1 MAKFKK
7 KWHLS
12 CLIYYGLDTFVYI
25 CLTIGCPMKQY
36 SLSNFRIYFLV
47 ITIIYLANSPLLAF
61 NYVNVTIKNGE
72 GMYQIFR
79 KYNIPA
85 NSCNINQFKQINK
98 ISNLNLLLVG
108 KSYQLPIALV
118 PFNGKSVTT
127 SVKGV
132 NKEVVTR
139 IINYNKFA
147 YSNRLRK
154 VPYVQSKFV
163 WVLHHEMG
171 CSKPSSGSNSKPAA
185 VLVKTKITSKE
196 TAGKSNYPSSGNSS
210 IKETNTKPDRTS
222 AIKTESGIEVP
233 EANFSAGNTSAT
245 AGLRTRTVPI
255 FGSDFK
261 EIRIQDE
268 VLKNKVYYLV
278 SGHGGPDPGTMYRGQ
293 NMTLCEDEYAYDVT
307 LRLAR
312 KLMEHS
318 ATVYMIVQD
327 PNDGIRNEMYLPID
341 KDEKCITGYPLV
353 LNQRLRLT
361 QTTDAVNDLYRIHR
375 KKGAADQEQLA
386 VHIHVDSQ
394 HKDLRKDVYFYYQE
408 ENKTSEAIAK
418 RIQKTLDNKYKDL
431 AGRSYNGTVSTRNLF
446 VMRNTIPSTIFMEL
460 GNIQNTLDHKRLL
473 ISSNRQALAE
483 WLFDGLTG
491 E

>member
-1 MAKFKK
+1 
-7 KWHLS
+7 
-12 CLIYYGLDTFVYI
+12 
-25 CLTIGCPMKQY
+25 MKQY
-36 SLSNFRIYFLV
+36 TPFKIRNYFLIAAV
-47 ITIIYLANSPLLAF
+47 IYLAQGHLSAF
-61 NYVNVTIKNGE
+61 NYVNVTVKSGE

-85 NSCNINQFKQINK
+85 NTCNINQFKQINR
-98 ISNLNLLLVG
+98 ITDLNLLKIG
-108 KSYQLPIALV
+108 KAYQLPIALV
-118 PFNGKSVTT
+118 PFNGKSVSS

-132 NKEVVTR
+132 NKEIVTR
-139 IINYNKFA
+139 IISYNKFA

-154 VPYVQSKFV
+154 TPYIQSKFV
-163 WVLHHEMG
+163 WVLHHELG
-171 CSKPSSGSNSKPAA
+171 CSKSTVSSNSKPSA
-185 VLVKTKITSKE
+185 VLVNAKIQSKE
-196 TAGKSNYPSSGNSS
+196 ILKNSNYPSSSIS
-210 IKETNTKPDRTS
+210 PIKEVNTKPDVNEASFKVENINETSRELNVSSTS
-222 AIKTESGIEVP
+222 ASNASNT
-233 EANFSAGNTSAT
+233 NSAGT
-245 AGLRTRTVPI
+245 RTRKVPI
-255 FGSDFK
+255 FGTDFE
-261 EIRIQDE
+261 EIRVQDE

-293 NMTLCEDEYAYDVT
+293 NMVLCEDEYAYDVT

-312 KLMEHS
+312 KLMEHGAS
-318 ATVYMIVQD
+318 VHMIVQD
-327 PNDGIRNEMYLPID
+327 PDDGIRNEMYLPID

-361 QTTDAVNDLYRIHR
+361 QTTDAVNDLYRTYR
-375 KKGAADQEQLA
+375 KKGLADQDQLA

-394 HKDLRKDVYFYYQE
+394 NKDMRKDVYFYYQD

-418 RIQKTLDNKYKDL
+418 RIQKTLDKKYADL
-431 AGRSYNGTVSTRNLF
+431 AGRSYNGTVTTRNLF

-483 WLFDGLTG
+483 WLYDGITG

>member
-1 MAKFKK
+1 
-7 KWHLS
+7 
-12 CLIYYGLDTFVYI
+12 
-25 CLTIGCPMKQY
+25 MKQY
-36 SLSNFRIYFLV
+36 LLSNSRNFFL
-47 ITIIYLANSPLLAF
+47 ILTIIYLAVSPVGAF
-61 NYVNVTIKNGE
+61 NYVNVTIKNGD
-72 GMYQIFR
+72 GMYQLFR

-85 NSCNINQFKQINK
+85 NTCNINQFKQINK
-98 ISNLNLLLVG
+98 LSNLNLLLVG
-108 KSYQLPIALV
+108 KTYHLPIALV

-132 NKEVVTR
+132 NKDVVIR

-154 VPYVQSKFV
+154 APYVQSKFV
-163 WVLHHEMG
+163 WVLHHEIG
-171 CSKPSSGSNSKPAA
+171 CSKSPVGQINKPAA
-185 VLVKTKITSKE
+185 VLVKTKISSKE
-196 TAGKSNYPSSGNSS
+196 STGKSNYPTSGNSA
-210 IKETNTKPDRTS
+210 IKEINSKPERVVPATS
-222 AIKTESGIEVP
+222 ETTAETGTLNEIS
-233 EANFSAGNTSAT
+233 S
-245 AGLRTRTVPI
+245 AGLRTKSVPI

-278 SGHGGPDPGTMYRGQ
+278 SGHGGPDPGTIYRGQ
-293 NMTLCEDEYAYDVT
+293 NMMLCEDEYAYDVT

-312 KLMEHS
+312 KLMEHG
-318 ATVYMIVQD
+318 ATVHMIVQD
-327 PNDGIRNEMYLPID
+327 PNDGIRNEMYLDID

-361 QTTDAVNDLYRIHR
+361 QTTDAVNDLYRTHR
-375 KKGAADQEQLA
+375 KKGIADQNQLA

-394 HKDLRKDVYFYYQE
+394 HKDTRKDVYFYYQD

-483 WLFDGLTG
+483 WLYDGLTG

>member
-1 MAKFKK
+1 
-7 KWHLS
+7 
-12 CLIYYGLDTFVYI
+12 
-25 CLTIGCPMKQY
+25 MKQY
-36 SLSNFRIYFLV
+36 SLSNSRNYFLV
-47 ITIIYLANSPLLAF
+47 LAIIYLANSPLQAF
-61 NYVNVTIKNGE
+61 NYVNVTIKSGD
-72 GMYQIFR
+72 GMYQLFR

-85 NSCNINQFKQINK
+85 NSCNIGQFKQINK

-132 NKEVVTR
+132 NKEVIIR

-147 YSNRLRK
+147 YSSRLRK
-154 VPYVQSKFV
+154 APYVQSKFV

-171 CSKPSSGSNSKPAA
+171 CSKTSAVQSSKPSA
-185 VLVKTKITSKE
+185 VMVKTKISTKE
-196 TAGKSNYPSSGNSS
+196 NTGKSSYPTSGNSA
-210 IKETNTKPDRTS
+210 IKEINSKPERTALVS
-222 AIKTESGIEVP
+222 SETGILNES
-233 EANFSAGNTSAT
+233 NAG
-245 AGLRTRTVPI
+245 GLRTRTVPM

-278 SGHGGPDPGTMYRGQ
+278 SGHGGPDPGTIYRGQ
-293 NMTLCEDEYAYDVT
+293 NMMLCEDEYAYDVT

-312 KLMEHS
+312 KLMEHG
-318 ATVYMIVQD
+318 ATVHMVVQD
-327 PNDGIRNEMYLPID
+327 PNDGIRNEMYLRID
-341 KDEKCITGYPLV
+341 QDEKCITGYPLV

-361 QTTDAVNDLYRIHR
+361 QTTDAVNDLYRTHR
-375 KKGAADQEQLA
+375 KKGVADQNQLA

-394 HKDLRKDVYFYYQE
+394 HKDTRKDVYFYYQD

-460 GNIQNTLDHKRLL
+460 GNIQNTMDHKRLL

-483 WLFDGLTG
+483 WLYDGITG